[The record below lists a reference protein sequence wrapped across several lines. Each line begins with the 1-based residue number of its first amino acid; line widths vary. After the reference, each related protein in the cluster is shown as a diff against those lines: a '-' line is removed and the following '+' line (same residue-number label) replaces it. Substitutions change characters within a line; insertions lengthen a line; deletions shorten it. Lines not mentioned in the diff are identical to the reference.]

1 MHRAI
6 IACEHTSN
14 CKRPACAHMAAGSF
28 VQANYGA
35 FQSALASIRQ
45 HVPPGSRVV
54 ELHAGVG
61 AIGLSLLGPM
71 ATEARGFKGEA
82 REFSA
87 NAADSQRK
95 EGLVSLRWGSD
106 YTGAFRE
113 GPYRVTIRDG
123 PYSSRHSP
131 ASIK

>member
-1 MHRAI
+1 MCCIVCYSDCDLVCIVQPAI
-6 IACEHTSN
+6 NTSN
-14 CKRPACAHMAAGSF
+14 RKRRACVHLAVGSF

-61 AIGLSLLGPM
+61 AIGLSLFGLM

-82 REFSA
+82 REALA

-95 EGLVSLRWGSD
+95 EGPGSLR
-106 YTGAFRE
+106 
-113 GPYRVTIRDG
+113 
-123 PYSSRHSP
+123 
-131 ASIK
+131 

>member
-1 MHRAI
+1 M
-6 IACEHTSN
+6 
-14 CKRPACAHMAAGSF
+14 
-28 VQANYGA
+28 QANYGA
-35 FQSALASIRQ
+35 FQSDLASIRR

-61 AIGLSLLGPM
+61 AIGLSLFGPV
-71 ATEARGFKGEA
+71 APQARGSKGEA
-82 REFSA
+82 R
-87 NAADSQRK
+87 AASPGASDSQRK
-95 EGLVSLRWGSD
+95 EGPGSLRWGPD

-113 GPYRVTIRDG
+113 GPYRATIRDG